1 MGKVKVFSYFSRN
14 QRWSSMGSS
23 RDQDNAVV
31 DSIANIV
38 SGNTTGTAITAT
50 NETTTSKRTKKKKI

>member
-1 MGKVKVFSYFSRN
+1 
-14 QRWSSMGSS
+14 MGSS